1 MGTTY
6 ALIYNGVVVELIA
19 PAYDSVSGAEIP
31 ITSRFTQDFVQSL
44 VPVTG
49 TVAVGY
55 TYVSGVFT
63 PPAGVSTVTALQAA
77 KALQITVLSEAC
89 QASIFSGFTSTALG
103 DLYSYPAKETDQFN
117 LLSSVD
123 SALLAAKLALPW
135 SPGMSFSLDDTIL
148 ENGVIFRAVS
158 PGLSGTVKPV
168 FPTALG
174 RTVVDNLVIWDIWA
188 TPFWCADSQGNWN
201 WRYHTSWEMMRAGMD
216 GKKQVLSKMLRNQ
229 QLAAMVANATTV
241 DQVKAITW
249 DTTIPVTAMTISGGV
264 ISGIGL

>member
-89 QASIFSGFTSTALG
+89 QASIFLRVYEYGIGWSVF
-103 DLYSYPAKETDQFN
+103 
-117 LLSSVD
+117 LSRQGNRSVQ
-123 SALLAAKLALPW
+123 SALLGGLGAAC
-135 SPGMSFSLDDTIL
+135 G
-148 ENGVIFRAVS
+148 
-158 PGLSGTVKPV
+158 
-168 FPTALG
+168 
-174 RTVVDNLVIWDIWA
+174 
-188 TPFWCADSQGNWN
+188 
-201 WRYHTSWEMMRAGMD
+201 
-216 GKKQVLSKMLRNQ
+216 
-229 QLAAMVANATTV
+229 
-241 DQVKAITW
+241 
-249 DTTIPVTAMTISGGV
+249 
-264 ISGIGL
+264 